1 MRVSSGAIAGG
12 VVVVAVLA
20 GCAVAEHRGPSA
32 DARQRLTLAPAQR
45 DAVLAEMRNML
56 GSLSGIVQGL
66 ATDDLVGAEKAARAS
81 GMAVAADVDPELKK
95 VLPQS
100 FLQLGMQTHKGFDQL
115 ADRINAG
122 ARTQESLKSLASLI
136 GNCVVCHATY
146 RLDEAR

>member
-1 MRVSSGAIAGG
+1 MKRFLIGG
-12 VVVVAVLA
+12 VTALAVLS
-20 GCAVAEHRGPSA
+20 GCAGVETRGPSA

-56 GSLSGIVQGL
+56 GSFSGIVQGL
-66 ATDDLVGAEKAARAS
+66 AAGDPVGAEKAARAS
-81 GMAVAADVDPELKK
+81 GMAVAVDVDPELKK
-95 VLPQS
+95 MLPQS

-115 ADRINAG
+115 ADRIKTG
-122 ARTQESLKSLASLI
+122 ATTQDALRGLASLT